1 MGLDGRRAATLQ
13 AILDVNR
20 EDDGPRVR
28 PVRVHAAEDEWRTP
42 GTVEFYVDFETV
54 NDLADDFSRI
64 PERGGQP
71 LIFMI
76 GCGHVEDGE
85 WQFASFVADRIAE
98 GPEAAIIDDWLA
110 HMAEVRKRLDPD
122 GPAPIIIHWSP
133 AEVSTLETAYNS
145 AVERHPNNLWP
156 SPRWFDFL
164 GRVMRPEPVV
174 VRGAL
179 GFGLKP
185 VAKALHSHGLVE
197 TLWGDGPTD
206 GLGAMVGAWWCEQQ
220 AREGKTFQDLDLAG
234 SRGSRSSSGPNCSVA
249 RAG

>member
-85 WQFASFVADRIAE
+85 W
-98 GPEAAIIDDWLA
+98 
-110 HMAEVRKRLDPD
+110 
-122 GPAPIIIHWSP
+122 
-133 AEVSTLETAYNS
+133 
-145 AVERHPNNLWP
+145 
-156 SPRWFDFL
+156 
-164 GRVMRPEPVV
+164 
-174 VRGAL
+174 
-179 GFGLKP
+179 
-185 VAKALHSHGLVE
+185 
-197 TLWGDGPTD
+197 
-206 GLGAMVGAWWCEQQ
+206 
-220 AREGKTFQDLDLAG
+220 
-234 SRGSRSSSGPNCSVA
+234 
-249 RAG
+249 